1 MQAGPADIAPGLE
14 MRMPPRGLITPATGM
29 VSIVVNVLQA
39 WPTQRWS

>member
-1 MQAGPADIAPGLE
+1 MHAGPANIVPGLE
-14 MRMPPRGLITPATGM
+14 MRMPTMGLTTPATGM